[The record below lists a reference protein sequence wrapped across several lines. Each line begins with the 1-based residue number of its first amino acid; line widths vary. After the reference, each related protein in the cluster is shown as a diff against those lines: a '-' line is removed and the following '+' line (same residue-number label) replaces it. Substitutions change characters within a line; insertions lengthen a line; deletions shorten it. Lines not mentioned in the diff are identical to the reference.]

1 MEGKNAH
8 LFVVGTAGSGK
19 TALVH
24 AFSEWLDE
32 KGLDPVT
39 VNLDPGVE
47 HLPYTPDVDVKDWV
61 NVWDVMERYGVGPNG
76 AQILSADLIAL
87 KIGEIQEA
95 LGAFPSDYI
104 IIDTP
109 GQMELF
115 AYRQSSR
122 VLLES
127 FGISNSMIAFLFD
140 PVLCASPAGF
150 VSLLMLSSSIQFRFP
165 TSFLN
170 VLSKSDML
178 EDDMLDSVLNWSD
191 DPHLLY
197 DDLLTSNSDLQKE
210 LNIELFRALESI
222 GLAGSL
228 LPISS
233 KTYAGMDDL
242 YNAIQQTF
250 YASEDLEPD

>member
-1 MEGKNAH
+1 MEGRSAH

-32 KGLDPVT
+32 KGLDSVT

-47 HLPYTPDVDVKDWV
+47 HLPYSPEVDVREWI

-87 KIGEIQEA
+87 KIGEIQKAIE
-95 LGAFPSDYI
+95 AFPSDYI

-115 AYRQSSR
+115 AYRQSSM
-122 VLLES
+122 VFLES
-127 FGISNSMIAFLFD
+127 FGITNSMISFLFD
-140 PVLCASPAGF
+140 PVLCASPSGF
-150 VSLLMLSSSIQFRFP
+150 ISLLMLSSSIQFRFP
-165 TSFLN
+165 ASFFN
-170 VLSKSDML
+170 VLSKSDL
-178 EDDMLDSVLNWSD
+178 LDEEKLNSVLEWSNN
-191 DPHLLY
+191 PHSLY
-197 DDLLTSNSDLQKE
+197 DDLLASDSSIQRE
-210 LNIELFRALESI
+210 LSIEFFRALEGI

-228 LPISS
+228 LPASS
-233 KTYAGMDDL
+233 KTYDGMDDI
-242 YNAIQQTF
+242 YNEIQRVF
-250 YASEDLEPD
+250 YAGEDFEPD